1 MLKAQ
6 VLCTADKS
14 TKLWLFHMVKIAN
27 GTQFIHCME
36 TCTRIIYIYRIPHVR
51 SSNTVRL
58 YMGFCVASMR
68 SKFNCKCRTVCNCHS
83 VGNGYDSFKTI
94 NQEQ

>member
-27 GTQFIHCME
+27 GIRFIHCME
-36 TCTRIIYIYRIPHVR
+36 TCTRIIYIYLTPHVR

-58 YMGFCVASMR
+58 YMWFCIVDLCVQR
-68 SKFNCKCRTVCNCHS
+68 LIVS
-83 VGNGYDSFKTI
+83 VELCVNVI
-94 NQEQ
+94 L